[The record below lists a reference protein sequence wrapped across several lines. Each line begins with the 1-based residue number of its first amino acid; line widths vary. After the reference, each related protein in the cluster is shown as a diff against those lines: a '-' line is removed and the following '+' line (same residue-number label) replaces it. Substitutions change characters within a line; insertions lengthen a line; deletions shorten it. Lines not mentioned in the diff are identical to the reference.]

1 MRFESDNLGKS
12 KRRDQGQMK
21 TIVRRTVELGIPS
34 NLLTAISLMMFDATM
49 FGGVLAYAA
58 YVLVALAVYWTVRVE
73 SNRYVRVAGFVIN
86 AGFAAWSVALWV
98 RCS

>member
-1 MRFESDNLGKS
+1 
-12 KRRDQGQMK
+12 MK

-34 NLLTAISLMMFDATM
+34 ILLTAISLMMFDSTT

-58 YVLVALAVYWTVRVE
+58 YVLAAFAVYWSLRVE

-98 RCS
+98 QYS